1 MSFLDQSECAIG
13 GSLTPSCDNPWG
25 RCVGEASV
33 AVRRMLNV
41 RTLRGSQARPVAV
54 IVGLVCGMLGLSV
67 VAAVAEPD
75 ISSGGDS
82 ARPQVA
88 DQSEPISAS
97 TDRSSSPEP
106 TLPAVAP
113 GGTPADGARR
123 PQSRSAAG
131 NVPKSLPEDDY
142 YAKRAKDL
150 LGGDR
155 AQQSRERS
163 LQAAYP
169 GFNVVVCEAGCYGT
183 SRKLVQFEPIRTI
196 AAANTSPVAAASST
210 GQLQLTAA
218 SISAEGATAA
228 AQQPE
233 HISCVAGCYGT
244 SRARNY
250 PAASHKAA
258 VDAARAEIERIQLQ
272 RSRPAAAWQP
282 GSQPASHSSDSA
294 GSWVT
299 TVAKADAAAKATTT
313 ATAKDKSGRRS
324 AFARHRQSSPSGEW
338 FKRINDDRG
347 RAVR

>member
-1 MSFLDQSECAIG
+1 
-13 GSLTPSCDNPWG
+13 
-25 RCVGEASV
+25 
-33 AVRRMLNV
+33 MLNV

-54 IVGLVCGMLGLSV
+54 VVGLVCGMFGLSV
-67 VAAVAEPD
+67 AAAVAESTESNRGD
-75 ISSGGDS
+75 IT
-82 ARPQVA
+82 RPQVA

-106 TLPAVAP
+106 TLPAVDQ
-113 GGTPADGARR
+113 GGTPADAARR
-123 PQSRSAAG
+123 QQNRSAAE

-142 YAKRAKDL
+142 YAKRAKGL
-150 LGGDR
+150 LGGDQ

-163 LQAAYP
+163 LQVAYP

-183 SRKLVQFEPIRTI
+183 SQKLVQFEPIRMI
-196 AAANTSPVAAASST
+196 GAANTSPVAAASSS

-228 AQQPE
+228 TPQPE
-233 HISCVAGCYGT
+233 QISCVAGCYGA

-250 PAASHKAA
+250 PAATRNAA
-258 VDAARAEIERIQLQ
+258 IDAARAEIERIELQ
-272 RSRPAAAWQP
+272 RSRRAAAWQP
-282 GSQPASHSSDSA
+282 GDQPATHSSAST
-294 GSWVT
+294 GSWLT
-299 TVAKADAAAKATTT
+299 TVAKADAAAKATAT
-313 ATAKDKSGRRS
+313 ATAKAKAKDKSVRRS